1 MKNWAFELDEG
12 VCPTPWQPCK
22 PNQLATQTC

>member
-12 VCPTPWQPCK
+12 GRLKSWQAGK
-22 PNQLATQTC
+22 ASQLATQVG